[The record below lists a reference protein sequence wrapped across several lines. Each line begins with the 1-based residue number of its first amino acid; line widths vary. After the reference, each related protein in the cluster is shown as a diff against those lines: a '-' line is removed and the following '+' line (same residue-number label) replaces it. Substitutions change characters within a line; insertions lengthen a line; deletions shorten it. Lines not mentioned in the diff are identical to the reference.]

1 MRNLNESENIIS
13 ITAWLIENLKVDKSI
28 IPHLNKIPNINSKG
42 IYFWFMKTD
51 GYKELSKFI
60 SINPIEPRY
69 TKTIK
74 DVQYDLVYLGT
85 AGTGKKG
92 KSNLAERFE
101 WHINQAHTVSN
112 VCHGTLSTLRAG
124 LGSLLADDLIIPDT
138 ENLVNSFIKNYMK
151 VFWIEYTDDKLLIDN
166 DEKILIKVLRPLLNI
181 KNNPNAKANA
191 PANSTKLYKIRRA
204 VVYKSTRLRIGCK
217 GESEKIREK
226 NNPNEDTPIYN
237 HQIVNDNIEDCLE
250 YFVLQHQHIGEVT
263 RGIEGLPLGKSK
275 ITIYDSNNPKIE
287 FTEWKRV
294 TGNNNDYNAQ
304 NIYKYFDNTSSNGIR
319 RFIVIQNWMK
329 ANDIDEITVKVCSF
343 GDDNLD
349 QTKNNAS
356 PKNPLIAEEDKKKK
370 KGAKIIKTKDNEIAN
385 KKIEE
390 CLKNLDWDK
399 LKDKNNPKLLII
411 GCSNSKTQGGNNEI
425 EFNYFNNDN
434 YLNLIES
441 RNIRNTSHYENL
453 LLNTPSYF
461 ENISRGN
468 ADYFNM
474 QYNFPLYKSA
484 IDRYAGGTFYT
495 EELLQLYRQKNNESN
510 LHILIIS
517 GLYGVIEFRDSIIDY
532 HLEIKRKPFWTKEN
546 NTSIKDAVKKYINE
560 NNIDNQSVFYSLSD
574 KYLPALNSPFANWKN
589 LWITYDRGDTSARL
603 LKDHF
608 LPKL

>member
-1 MRNLNESENIIS
+1 MRKLHESENHIS
-13 ITAWLIENLKVDKSI
+13 ITEWLNENLKDDKSI

-42 IYFWFMKTD
+42 IYFWFMKTH

-60 SINPIEPRY
+60 SINPIEPKY
-69 TKTIK
+69 TKTI
-74 DVQYDLVYLGT
+74 DGVQYDLVYLGT

-138 ENLVNSFIKNYMK
+138 ENLVNSFMKNYMK

-191 PANSTKLYKIRRA
+191 PANSPKLYKIRRA

-217 GESEKIREK
+217 GESGKIREK

-237 HQIVNDNIEDCLE
+237 HQIVNDNNEDCLE

-287 FTEWKRV
+287 LTEWTKV

-304 NIYKYFDNTSSNGIR
+304 NIYKYFDNTSSSGLR

-329 ANDIDEITVKVCSF
+329 ANDIEEITVKVCSV

-349 QTKNNAS
+349 QTKNNANT
-356 PKNPLIAEEDKKKK
+356 KKPLIAKEDKKNEKK
-370 KGAKIIKTKDNEIAN
+370 IALIITHQENLILSKNFKIVMICAGKKNNSFFENYPEVNFKAISDPTNHQFLPDNLIPGRKQTWREFLENNQNDTNLREAYNLYTRNEYRYLYNRYQNDFYILSAGWGLVKAKFRLPNYDITFSKSAENNNKRTYNIPTYEDFNQLETNPDDDIIYVGGKDYLNLFYELTQNLPN
-385 KKIEE
+385 KKIIYY
-390 CLKNLDWDK
+390 KGK
-399 LKDKNNPKLLII
+399 IPKQLPLLNQQNFIFRNYI
-411 GCSNSKTQGGNNEI
+411 HSKQNQ
-425 EFNYFNNDN
+425 
-434 YLNLIES
+434 
-441 RNIRNTSHYENL
+441 NTNWHYELAGKYSNGE
-453 LLNTPSYF
+453 TP
-461 ENISRGN
+461 
-468 ADYFNM
+468 
-474 QYNFPLYKSA
+474 
-484 IDRYAGGTFYT
+484 
-495 EELLQLYRQKNNESN
+495 
-510 LHILIIS
+510 
-517 GLYGVIEFRDSIIDY
+517 
-532 HLEIKRKPFWTKEN
+532 
-546 NTSIKDAVKKYINE
+546 
-560 NNIDNQSVFYSLSD
+560 
-574 KYLPALNSPFANWKN
+574 
-589 LWITYDRGDTSARL
+589 
-603 LKDHF
+603 
-608 LPKL
+608 